1 MESMCHCYT
10 WMQQILFP
18 APSYRKF
25 AQKINSNFISNI
37 KFSILFQKVKNYF
50 CGLVRRVDL
59 GSQKPRISSLDRD
72 HFITVAWFKSNSQKR
87 FNNVEKTL
95 CLSIWFWKIRGTGNL
110 ISTLRSGITTNTLT
124 TTLAIST
131 LGRMPRVSIWTIS
144 YRDYR

>member
-25 AQKINSNFISNI
+25 APKINSNFISNI

-59 GSQKPRISSLDRD
+59 GSQKPRISSLDRV
-72 HFITVAWFKSNSQKR
+72 HFITVAWLKSNSQKR
-87 FNNVEKTL
+87 FNNVEKHFVYPSDFERFVVQGIL
-95 CLSIWFWKIRGTGNL
+95 FRP
-110 ISTLRSGITTNTLT
+110 SGQESP
-124 TTLAIST
+124 LAN
-131 LGRMPRVSIWTIS
+131 VSIYKSGLLVVFGNVAIM
-144 YRDYR
+144 R